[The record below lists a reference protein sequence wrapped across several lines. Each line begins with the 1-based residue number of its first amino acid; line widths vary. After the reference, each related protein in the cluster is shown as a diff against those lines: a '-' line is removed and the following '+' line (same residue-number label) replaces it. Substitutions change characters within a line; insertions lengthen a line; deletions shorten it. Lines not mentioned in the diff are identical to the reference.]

1 MIPLIVIRP
10 QPGAAATVASAQA
23 LGLEARACPLFEVK
37 PCAWQ
42 PPARD
47 TIDALLIGSANA
59 LRHAGPGLDPFRDTP
74 VNCVG
79 EATAAACRAAGL
91 QVAATG
97 QGGLQSVLDRIEPP
111 CRILRLAG
119 EERVAL
125 TPPAGVSLE
134 ERVVYASQPLPAGP
148 DLIALLRS
156 PCVVALHSA
165 AAARHFARECDRL
178 GIARSAMALATIGPR
193 VSEAAGPGWADLA
206 EADTPDDEALLA
218 CAAKL
223 CQNRPDA

>member
-10 QPGAAATVASAQA
+10 QPGAAATAGSAHA

-37 PCAWQ
+37 PCTWQ
-42 PPARD
+42 PPEPD
-47 TIDALLIGSANA
+47 TMDALLIGSANA
-59 LRHAGPGLDPFRDTP
+59 LRHAGPGLDPFRDKP
-74 VNCVG
+74 AYCVG

-91 QVAATG
+91 EVSATG
-97 QGGLQSVLDRIEPP
+97 QGGLQAVLDRIEAPR
-111 CRILRLAG
+111 RILRLAG
-119 EERVAL
+119 EERVTL
-125 TPPAGVSLE
+125 TPPTGVSLV

-165 AAARHFARECDRL
+165 AAARHFAGECDRL
-178 GIARSAMALATIGPR
+178 GIARTAIALATIGPR
-193 VSEAAGPGWADLA
+193 VSEAAGPGWAHLA
-206 EADTPDDEALLA
+206 EAATPDDEALLA

-223 CQNRPDA
+223 CQRRPDA